1 MTYRA
6 KKPRKKGLRVKIEKC
21 WYISIVDETDTEI
34 ENDYCF
40 LDRKEAEKAGQIL
53 KRNLEEALA
62 EKPRMNPAMLIFT
75 GMNSI
80 GGAK

>member
-6 KKPRKKGLRVKIEKC
+6 KKPRKNGLRVKIEKC

-40 LDRKEAEKAGQIL
+40 LDRKEAETAGQIL
-53 KRNLEEALA
+53 KQNLEEAMA
-62 EKPRMNPAMLIFT
+62 EKPRMSTAMLIFT

>member
-6 KKPRKKGLRVKIEKC
+6 KKPRKNGLRVKIEKC

-53 KRNLEEALA
+53 KRNLEEAMA
-62 EKPRMNPAMLIFT
+62 EKPRMSTTMSIFT

>member
-6 KKPRKKGLRVKIEKC
+6 KKPRKNGLRVKIEKC

-40 LDRKEAEKAGQIL
+40 LDRKEAEKTGQIL
-53 KRNLEEALA
+53 KQNLEEAMA
-62 EKPRMNPAMLIFT
+62 EKPRMSTTMLIFT